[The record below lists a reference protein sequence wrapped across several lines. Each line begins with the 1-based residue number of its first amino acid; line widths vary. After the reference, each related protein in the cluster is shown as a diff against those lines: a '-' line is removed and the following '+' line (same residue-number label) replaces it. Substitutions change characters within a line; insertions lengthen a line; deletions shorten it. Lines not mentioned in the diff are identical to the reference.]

1 MLIFNGIIGVQT
13 VSWAKPQK
21 QFKYKVFN
29 PITGQSLIVA
39 IEKPNTEVV
48 VSVCPKSDAD
58 PLTNHGVYEPEAK
71 GLYKLSALISMCIL
85 QS

>member
-1 MLIFNGIIGVQT
+1 MLTLNGIIGVQT

-21 QFKYKVFN
+21 QPKYKVSY
-29 PITGQSLIVA
+29 PITCRSLIVA

-48 VSVCPKSDAD
+48 VSVWPKSDAD
-58 PLTNHGVYEPEAK
+58 RLANNGVYEPEAK
-71 GLYKLSALISMCIL
+71 GLYKLSALISMCIF